1 MADEKLNTAML
12 PDEDEYAYIY
22 RICLMKD
29 VIGTWGDVASLLNDQ
44 LGYEYTESKYR
55 KQFQSF
61 QKMFASNQQLF
72 QSAMYLE
79 DIAEKTREFNRER
92 MKLQTEKIEYNRW
105 LREHARDEMI
115 CDRIIDAVRAMPEMP
130 EYKPSITMSM
140 GLKSEADKAGILC
153 YGDEHYGVEF
163 EIKGLH
169 GETLNKYSPEIF
181 EERMDELFQATLF
194 KILDNG
200 LTKIK
205 IYSLGDELD
214 GILRVSQLM
223 KLRYGVVESAMR
235 YAEIMSNWL
244 NAMTAY
250 VDVEFHM
257 TEGNHTELR
266 QIGQPKGTFV
276 DDNMSR
282 IIKQFI
288 KVRLENNPKFKMVE
302 NESGLIFDNVFGYNI
317 LGIHGEVKNLES
329 AIKTFSMMYNTNID
343 IMFGGHLHHARAMNV
358 GLGKDVIG
366 IPSLI
371 GIDAFSMK
379 IGKTANAGATFVIVE
394 DGKGVTEEH
403 HIKFSH

>member
-29 VIGTWGDVASLLNDQ
+29 AIGTWGDVASLLNSQ

-79 DIAEKTREFNRER
+79 DIAEKTRELNRER
-92 MKLQTEKIEYNRW
+92 LKLQTEKIEYNRW

-115 CDRIIDAVRAMPEMP
+115 LDRIVDNIRTMPELP
-130 EYKPSITMSM
+130 AYKPEITMSM
-140 GLKSEADKAGILC
+140 GLKSENGRAGVLC
-153 YGDEHYGVEF
+153 YGDDHYGVEF

-181 EERMDELFQATLF
+181 EQRMNELFDAALF
-194 KILDNG
+194 KVLDNG
-200 LTKIK
+200 LTTLKV
-205 IYSLGDELD
+205 YSLGDELD

-266 QIGQPKGTFV
+266 QLGQPKGAFTE
-276 DDNMSR
+276 DNMSR

-288 KVRLENNPKFKMVE
+288 KVRLENNKKFKMVE
-302 NESGLIFDNVFGYNI
+302 NESGLIFDNIFGYNV

-329 AIKTFSMMYNTNID
+329 AIKTFSLMYNTNID
-343 IMFGGHLHHARAMNV
+343 IMFGGHSHHARATNV
-358 GLGKDVIG
+358 GLCKDVVG

-371 GIDAFSMK
+371 GIDTFSMK
-379 IGKTANAGATFVIVE
+379 IGKTANAGATFVIIE
-394 DGKGVTEEH
+394 DGKGITEEH
-403 HIKFSH
+403 HIKFTH

>member
-22 RICLMKD
+22 RVCLMKD
-29 VIGTWGDVASLLNDQ
+29 AIGTWADVASLLNSQ

-61 QKMFASNQQLF
+61 QKMLASNQQLF
-72 QSAMYLE
+72 QSAMYLD
-79 DIAEKTREFNRER
+79 DIAEKTRELNRER
-92 MKLQTEKIEYNRW
+92 VKLQTEKLEYNRW

-115 CDRIIDAVRAMPEMP
+115 CDRIVDSVRAMPELP
-130 EYKPSITMSM
+130 VYKPEITMSM
-140 GLKSEADKAGILC
+140 GIKSENGRVGILC
-153 YGDEHYGVEF
+153 YGDDHYGVEF
-163 EIKGLH
+163 EIRGLH
-169 GETLNKYSPEIF
+169 GEILNKYSPEIF
-181 EERMDELFQATLF
+181 ERRMDELFNAALF
-194 KILDNG
+194 KVLDNG
-200 LTKIK
+200 LTTLKV
-205 IYSLGDELD
+205 YSLGDELD

-244 NAMTAY
+244 NAMTSY
-250 VDVEFHM
+250 VNVEFHM

-266 QIGQPKGTFV
+266 QLGQPKGTFTE
-276 DDNMSR
+276 DNMSR
-282 IIKQFI
+282 IVKQFI
-288 KVRLENNPKFKMVE
+288 KVRLENNPKFRMVE
-302 NESGLIFDNVFGYNI
+302 NDSGLIFDNVFGYNV

-343 IMFGGHLHHARAMNV
+343 IMFGGHSHHARAVNV
-358 GLGKDVIG
+358 GLDKDVIG
-366 IPSLI
+366 IPSII
-371 GIDAFSMK
+371 GIDTFSMR

-403 HIKFSH
+403 HIKFTH